1 MAVDSTTDEEAEAMS
16 WVPLTELG
24 QAESEGEAES
34 ESKKE
39 VNKMATISKLDAYKL
54 AKKAGARFSK
64 DSDEQSPSTMVEIAA
79 LAKLAGYRKPKT
91 ASGSTGRYFFN
102 YLNRLRVKRGWK

>member
-1 MAVDSTTDEEAEAMS
+1 
-16 WVPLTELG
+16 
-24 QAESEGEAES
+24 
-34 ESKKE
+34 
-39 VNKMATISKLDAYKL
+39 MATISKVEAYRL

-64 DSDEQSPSTMVEIAA
+64 DYLQQASGVQTEMAA
-79 LAKLAGYRKPKT
+79 IAKLAGYRKPKT